1 MTHKK
6 RHLAD
11 PPEILAAT
19 GRSIDEWASL
29 LEEKGVD
36 RGRAGEMANYL
47 IDECKLQLF
56 WAHTIAQRLAD
67 ETTVA
72 GVH

>member
-6 RHLAD
+6 RHLAE
-11 PPEILAAT
+11 PPDILAAT
-19 GRSIDEWASL
+19 GRSIDDWASL
-29 LEEKGVD
+29 LKEKNVP
-36 RGRAGEMANYL
+36 RGCAGEMADYL

>member
-29 LEEKGVD
+29 LKEKGVA
-36 RGRAGEMANYL
+36 RERAGDMADCL
-47 IDECKLQLF
+47 MDEFKLQLF

-67 ETTVA
+67 ETAEA